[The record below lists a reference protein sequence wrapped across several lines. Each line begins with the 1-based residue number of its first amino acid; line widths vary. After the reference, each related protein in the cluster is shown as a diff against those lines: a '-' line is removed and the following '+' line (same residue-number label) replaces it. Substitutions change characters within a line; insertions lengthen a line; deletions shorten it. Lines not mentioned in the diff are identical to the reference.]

1 MIEIKKGRKCM
12 KLIEGNI
19 LDSGKD
25 IVVQQVNARGL
36 MGSGLALQIMKRYP
50 SVKKEYV
57 TYRHEQ
63 LKLGLKDEDLLGH
76 VNYVDTY
83 DGTIIANIFGQLDI
97 RKGTHDKTVYTKK
110 EALLSGIRQVRD
122 KAEEMNF
129 SVAIPT
135 YIGCG
140 LAGGDWE
147 DIKQGIEEIFKE
159 SKVDVTLYQ
168 LNR

>member
-1 MIEIKKGRKCM
+1 M
-12 KLIEGNI
+12 KIIEGNI
-19 LDSGKD
+19 LQSGKD

-36 MGSGLALQIMKRYP
+36 MGKGLASEIMERYNN
-50 SVKKEYV
+50 VKKEYIA
-57 TYRHEQ
+57 YRESQ
-63 LKLGLKDEDLLGH
+63 LKLGLTDDDLLGH

-97 RKGTHDKTVYTKK
+97 RKGYYDKTVYTKK

-122 KAEEMNF
+122 KAEELNL

-140 LAGGDWE
+140 LAGGDWTE
-147 DIKQGIEEIFKE
+147 IKQGIEEIFKD
-159 SKVDVTLYQ
+159 SKVDVTLYHY
-168 LNR
+168 R